1 MSDDDD
7 CMHRRHYDGM
17 GVYLTGPYWA
27 NKDGTGKAYYKA
39 TNSDEEFTAHYEG
52 DSAKKNWR
60 IRNLDGQTIGFTTFN
75 NFKNTNPPPD

>member
-39 TNSDEEFTAHYEG
+39 TNSGEEFTAHYEG
-52 DSAKKNWR
+52 DSAKKKLENKEFGWTNHR
-60 IRNLDGQTIGFTTFN
+60 IY
-75 NFKNTNPPPD
+75 NF